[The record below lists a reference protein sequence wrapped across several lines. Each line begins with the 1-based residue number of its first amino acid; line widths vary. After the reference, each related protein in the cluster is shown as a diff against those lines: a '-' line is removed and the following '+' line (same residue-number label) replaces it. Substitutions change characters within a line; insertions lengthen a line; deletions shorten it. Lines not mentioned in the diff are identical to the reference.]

1 MANRVHPTAQPI
13 LGIVE
18 GFFGPLWSWI
28 EREALVSTVA
38 ASGYRRY
45 MYAPKGDFALR
56 RAWEDD
62 YDRGWLESLTAFA
75 HHCEKYGV
83 EFGVGLSPYGLQTS
97 CTDARLTRLKAQL
110 RALTNVGV
118 KRFAILFDDMDA
130 GVDELA
136 ATQLKIV
143 DAATDAV
150 PSGKFIVCPSYYSDD
165 IVLDR
170 VFGDRPANYLETLGR
185 SLDPSIEIFWTGA
198 EVCARQFGATHL
210 KRVGDLLK
218 RKPTLWDNYPV
229 NDGPRMSNHLHLRA
243 FTGRSAFDAP
253 YIAAHMINPAL
264 QPALSTVP
272 ALTLADVYN
281 DGQSYDYAR
290 SLQNALTKVAGETL
304 SVHLREDLI
313 ALQDTRRDRLGVKR
327 DTLFAKYSQFEHPIA
342 KEICAWLNGVY
353 AVSAEQVQTQ

>member
-1 MANRVHPTAQPI
+1 VNPTTQPI
-13 LGIVE
+13 LGVVE

-28 EREALVSTVA
+28 EREALVSRMA
-38 ASGYRRY
+38 ASGYSRY
-45 MYAPKGDFALR
+45 VYAPKGDFALR

-62 YDRGWLESLTAFA
+62 YAHEWLESLRKFA
-75 HHCEKYGV
+75 HHCERCGV
-83 EFGVGLSPYGLQTS
+83 EFGVGLSPYGLQTA
-97 CTDARLTRLKAQL
+97 CTHARLARLKSQL
-110 RALTNVGV
+110 RTLESAGV

-130 GVDELA
+130 GVNALA

-143 DAATDAV
+143 EAATDAV
-150 PSGKFIVCPSYYSDD
+150 PGGKFIVCPSYYSDD

-170 VFGDRPANYLETLGR
+170 VFGDRPANYLETLGQ

-210 KRVGDLLK
+210 KRVGELLR

-243 FTGRSAFDAP
+243 FTGRSALDAP

-264 QPALSTVP
+264 QPALSTIS
-272 ALTLADVYN
+272 ALTLTDVYSE
-281 DGQSYDYAR
+281 GQSYDYAR
-290 SLQNALTKVAGETL
+290 SLQNALCKVAGEKL
-304 SVHLREDLI
+304 SVHLLEDLI
-313 ALQDTRRDRLGVKR
+313 ALQDTGRDRLGAKR
-327 DTLFAKYSQFEHPIA
+327 DVLFAKYSQFEHPIA
-342 KEICAWLNGVY
+342 NEICAWLTGVY